1 MKKKYNCPAELTV
14 DLIGGKWRVI
24 VLFLLRKGPMRSG
37 RLKAQLPG
45 ISTAAF
51 SSAVRDLEKLQL
63 IKRSASDDFPPQVS
77 YELSSRGSTLKPIVK
92 SLVKWGLANQ
102 NHYVAGEFGMSKM
115 EAK

>member
-24 VLFLLRKGPMRSG
+24 VLFLLRKGKLRSG

-51 SSAVRDLEKLQL
+51 SNAVRDLEKLQL
-63 IKRSASDDFPPQVS
+63 IKRNATQDFPPKVS
-77 YELSSRGSTLKPIVK
+77 YELSARGESLKPVVK
-92 SLVKWGLANQ
+92 TLVKWGLANQ
-102 NHYVAGEFGMSKM
+102 NHYVAGGFGMANL